1 MSEGFLVPLLA
12 LWALTFL
19 GYALAGLLMWRR
31 KIHRNVHILLT
42 VAAFLLDIVALA
54 VMNIHMMQVHRSIRD
69 VPPGLRT
76 ADGVATDL
84 SIIAYCV
91 VAVLGFSRTVG
102 WHKLGRW
109 HVPAALSFLTIWIV
123 ARVCAW
129 MVLSV

>member
-1 MSEGFLVPLLA
+1 MTEGFLVPLFA
-12 LWALTFL
+12 LWALSFL

-31 KIHRNVHILLT
+31 KVHRNVHILLT

-54 VMNIHMMQVHRSIRD
+54 VMNIHMMQVHRSIAD

-76 ADGVATDL
+76 AHGATTDL

-102 WHKLGRW
+102 WHRLGRW
-109 HVPAALSFLTIWIV
+109 HVPAALTFLGIWIA

-129 MVLSV
+129 LVLAT

>member
-1 MSEGFLVPLLA
+1 MTEGFLVPLFA

-19 GYALAGLLMWRR
+19 GYALAGWLMWRR
-31 KIHRNVHILLT
+31 KVHRNVHILLT

-54 VMNIHMMQVHRSIRD
+54 VMKIHMMQVHLSIMD

-76 ADGVATDL
+76 AHGATTDL
-84 SIIAYCV
+84 SIVAYCV

-109 HVPAALSFLTIWIV
+109 HVPAALTFLGIWIA